1 MSVDGGVGGV
11 GASASTQ
18 TGETQAESVAS
29 QLVRDNTV
37 DGQLDTAGLA
47 AGVRAQTE
55 ADPELGASVI
65 GELDAQ
71 LTPVE
76 RGQLAAAL
84 ETANDNGPDRTEL
97 IADVTQIG
105 LDIVGI
111 VDPTGIADISN
122 AAISVARGN
131 WLDAAIS
138 VAGVL
143 PLVGDATKLG
153 KLGGWAQTLSNA
165 VDLAKVDAGFRAAV
179 EPGLRQLADALDAA
193 PLDMLP
199 ASARE
204 TLQGIR
210 TKLDEVL
217 DGSADAAAR
226 AANNLVGASTRTGR
240 VGNNSA
246 TWTLDAQGR
255 PTRGQ
260 ATLTEL
266 HDGTPRSSAEQRA
279 QSATGRSGIEGDQ
292 GGHIIGHRFLP
303 DQGTVNM
310 FPQAGQFNNSAYRT
324 MENEW
329 ASWIEAGGEVR
340 VDVQLSGYNGARPS
354 DVDVSYEVFNAQ
366 GEKVYSNF
374 EMFENEAGQT
384 FDRVSTA
391 DIRAMLNP

>member
-11 GASASTQ
+11 GASVSTQ
-18 TGETQAESVAS
+18 SSQSSATTAERM
-29 QLVRDNTV
+29 VRDNTV
-37 DGQLDTAGLA
+37 DGRLDTEGLA
-47 AGVRAQTE
+47 ADVRAQTE
-55 ADPELGASVI
+55 ADPEQAAGVI
-65 GELDAQ
+65 AELDTQ

-76 RGQLAAAL
+76 RGQLSAAL
-84 ETANDNGPDRTEL
+84 NAANDNGPDRGEL

-111 VDPTGIADISN
+111 VDPTGIADLSN

-131 WLDAAIS
+131 FLDAAIS

-143 PLVGDATKLG
+143 PLVGDAAKLG
-153 KLGGWAQTLSNA
+153 KLGGWAQTLAKA
-165 VDLAKVDAGFRAAV
+165 VDLAKVDAGFRKAV
-179 EPGLRQLADALDAA
+179 EPALRKLADALNAA
-193 PLDMLP
+193 PLEMLP
-199 ASARE
+199 GAARE

-217 DGSADAAAR
+217 DGGADAAAR
-226 AANNLVGASTRTGR
+226 ATNNLVGAGTRTGR
-240 VGNNSA
+240 VGNNQV
-246 TWTLDAQGR
+246 TWTLDAEGR
-255 PTRGQ
+255 PTRAQ

-279 QSATGRSGIEGDQ
+279 QSATGHAGIEGDQ
-292 GGHIIGHRFLP
+292 GGHMIGHRFMP

-329 ASWIEAGGEVR
+329 AAWIDAGAEVR
-340 VDVQLSGYNGARPS
+340 VDVQLNDFTGARPS
-354 DVDVSYEVFNAQ
+354 EVDVSYEVFNAN
-366 GEKVYSNF
+366 GERVYSNF
-374 EMFENEAGQT
+374 EMFENQAGQT

-391 DIRAMLNP
+391 DIRAMLNQ

>member
-18 TGETQAESVAS
+18 TSETLAESVAG

-37 DGQLDTAGLA
+37 DGRLDTEGLA

-55 ADPELGASVI
+55 ADPELGAEVI
-65 GELDAQ
+65 GEIETQ
-71 LTPVE
+71 LTSVE

-84 ETANDNGPDRTEL
+84 ESANDNGPSRAEL
-97 IADVTQIG
+97 IADVAQIG

-111 VDPTGIADISN
+111 VDPTGIADLSN
-122 AAISVARGN
+122 AAISVGRGN

-143 PLVGDATKLG
+143 PLVGDAAKLG

-226 AANNLVGASTRTGR
+226 AANNLVGAGTHTGR
-240 VGNNSA
+240 VGNNQV
-246 TWTLDAQGR
+246 TWTTDAEGR
-255 PTRGQ
+255 PTRAQ
-260 ATLTEL
+260 ATLIDL

-279 QSATGRSGIEGDQ
+279 QSATGRAGIEGDQ
-292 GGHIIGHRFLP
+292 GGHIIGHRFMP

-329 ASWIEAGGEVR
+329 AAWIDAGAEVR
-340 VDVQLSGYNGARPS
+340 VDVQLSGYSGTRPS

-366 GEKVYSNF
+366 GERVYSNF

-391 DIRAMLNP
+391 DIRAMLNQ

>member
-1 MSVDGGVGGV
+1 MSVYGGVGGV
-11 GASASTQ
+11 GASVSTQ
-18 TGETQAESVAS
+18 TSETPAESVAS
-29 QLVRDNTV
+29 QLVRDNTA
-37 DGQLDTAGLA
+37 DGRLDTDGLA

-55 ADPELGASVI
+55 ADPELGAGVI
-65 GELDAQ
+65 AELETQ

-76 RGQLAAAL
+76 RGQLSAAL
-84 ETANDNGPDRTEL
+84 QTANDNGPDRTEL

-143 PLVGDATKLG
+143 PLVGDAAKLG

-226 AANNLVGASTRTGR
+226 ASNNLIGAGTRTGQ

-255 PTRGQ
+255 PTRAQ

-266 HDGTPRSSAEQRA
+266 HDGTPRSSAESRA
-279 QSATGRSGIEGDQ
+279 QSATGRSGIDGDQ

-329 ASWIEAGGEVR
+329 AAWIDAGAEVR
-340 VDVQLSGYNGARPS
+340 VDVQLSGYSGTRPS

-366 GEKVYSNF
+366 GEKIYSNF
-374 EMFENEAGQT
+374 EMFENQAGQT
-384 FDRVSTA
+384 FDRVSTT
-391 DIRAMLNP
+391 DIRAMLNQ